1 MGVRT
6 VSPTPAETHR
16 PGIRENGAR
25 FALLLLLVVFIG
37 AMVGVERSM
46 LPLLATTDFGLTSAT
61 VIFGFVV
68 AFGLA
73 KAPSNY
79 LAGDLANL
87 VGRRRVLILGWLVGL
102 PVAPLI
108 IWAPSWGWVVF
119 ANLLLGVNQG
129 LTWSTTQIMK
139 IDLAHTR
146 QRGLALGANEFAG
159 YAAVA
164 LAALAAGY
172 LADRYGIRPAP
183 YLIAMSAAV
192 LGLAVSFFVVDP
204 VEDDDTRTRITEIDF
219 RSLVPFRIGR
229 RLISTT
235 LRTRGLLATYQAGF
249 INNLKDGLAWALLPL
264 YFSSHGLGIKEIGWL
279 AAIYPAVWGIAQL
292 WTGFLSDRWG
302 RRILISAGMFIQS
315 IALAGFVLFDTF
327 AAWIGA
333 AVLLGLG
340 TAAIYP
346 VLIAQAAD
354 LVSDRERPT
363 TIGAYRLWRDLGYVA
378 GGILT
383 GVVAD
388 RIGFQAAIVVVG
400 SLVGLSGLLAW
411 VFLSPSQRLLSP
423 VRARVTDCL
432 IEDVRD

>member
-1 MGVRT
+1 MRVRT
-6 VSPTPAETHR
+6 VSSSPGRMHR

-46 LPLLATTDFGLTSAT
+46 LPLLAAADFGLTSTT
-61 VIFGFVV
+61 VIFGFVI

-87 VGRRRVLILGWLVGL
+87 LGRRRVLLLGWLVGL

-108 IWAPSWGWVVF
+108 IWAPSWGWVIF

-129 LTWSTTQIMK
+129 LTWSTLQIMK
-139 IDLAHTR
+139 IDLATTR

-164 LAALAAGY
+164 VAALAAGY
-172 LADRYGIRPAP
+172 LADRYGVRPAP
-183 YLIAMSAAV
+183 YLIATAAAV
-192 LGLAVSFFVVDP
+192 LGLSVTFFVVDTTE
-204 VEDDDTRTRITEIDF
+204 EDNARRRIAEIDF
-219 RSLVPFRIGR
+219 RRLVPAGIGR
-229 RLISTT
+229 RLVSATVQN
-235 LRTRGLLATYQAGF
+235 RGLVGTYQAGF
-249 INNLKDGLAWALLPL
+249 VNNLKDGLAWALLPL
-264 YFSSHGLGIKEIGWL
+264 YFSSRGLGVKEIGWL
-279 AAIYPAVWGIAQL
+279 AAIYPAVWGFGQL
-292 WTGFLSDRWG
+292 WTGALSDHWG
-302 RRILISAGMFIQS
+302 RRTLIFVGMLTQS
-315 IALAGFVLFDTF
+315 IALTGFVLFDTF
-327 AAWIGA
+327 VAWIGA

-363 TIGAYRLWRDLGYVA
+363 TIGAYRFWRDLGYVA

-388 RIGFQAAIVVVG
+388 WIGFQAAILLVG
-400 SLVGLSGLLAW
+400 SLIGLSGLLAW
-411 VFLSPSQRLLSP
+411 ALLSPSQRLLKP
-423 VRARVTDCL
+423 MRARGTDRM
-432 IEDVRD
+432 IGDVSD